1 MARAGGYSGRMA
13 ATLRRNVLLL
23 ASCQALFMTGTSMVI
38 TVTALAG
45 ALIAPLASL
54 ATLPLSLQFV
64 ATMATTVPASFI
76 MRRFGR
82 RAGFVIGALAG
93 GLGGGINVFALLA
106 GEFVLFCVGSA
117 LIGVLAGFA
126 VYYRFAA
133 ADCADEQSR
142 SRAIS
147 WVMAGGVIA
156 AFAGPNLA
164 RATADAL
171 AGISF
176 AGTFVAL
183 AALQVVTLTLLC
195 FVDIPRLTAEERKD
209 KGRPLGFILRQ
220 PAAIVAILG
229 AVAGYSA
236 MTLVM
241 TATPLAVIGHDMQ
254 FGDAAFIIQW
264 HVFAMFAPSFF
275 TGSIIKRFG
284 ALAVISLGAILIL
297 ACVAINFQG
306 TGRIHFVAAL
316 VALGLGWTFM
326 FIGGTALLTSGTA
339 KAEQAKVQGLNDFLV
354 FGFVAL
360 ASLSSGAAYQALGW
374 QAVNLG
380 ALPGVGLALL
390 AALWLAWAR
399 RAGPVESAK
408 V

>member
-1 MARAGGYSGRMA
+1 
-13 ATLRRNVLLL
+13 
-23 ASCQALFMTGTSMVI
+23 MTGTSMVI

-45 ALIAPLASL
+45 ALTAPLASL

-82 RAGFVIGALAG
+82 RAGFVLGALIGGAG
-93 GLGGGINVFALLA
+93 GVLNLFALLA
-106 GEFVLFCVGSA
+106 GNFVLFCIGSA
-117 LIGVLAGFA
+117 MIGVLAGFA

-147 WVMAGGVIA
+147 WVLAGGVIA
-156 AFAGPNLA
+156 AFTGPNLA

-171 AGISF
+171 AGVSF
-176 AGTFVAL
+176 AGTFAAL
-183 AALQVVTLTLLC
+183 VALQVVTLTLLC
-195 FVDIPRLTAEERKD
+195 FVDIPRLSAEERKD
-209 KGRPLGFILRQ
+209 KGRPLTLILRQ

-241 TATPLAVIGHDMQ
+241 TATPLAVIGHNMK

-275 TGSIIKRFG
+275 TGSLIKRFG
-284 ALAVISLGAILIL
+284 AVAVISLGAVLIL
-297 ACVAINFQG
+297 ACVAINLQG
-306 TGRIHFVAAL
+306 TGKLDFVAAL
-316 VALGLGWTFM
+316 VALGLGWNFM
-326 FIGGTALLTSGTA
+326 FIGGTALLTSVMA
-339 KAEQAKVQGLNDFLV
+339 KPEQAKVQGLNDFLV

-360 ASLSSGAAYQALGW
+360 ASLSSGATYQSLGW
-374 QAVNLG
+374 QPVNLG

-399 RAGPVESAK
+399 RDARPESAK
-408 V
+408 G

>member
-1 MARAGGYSGRMA
+1 
-13 ATLRRNVLLL
+13 
-23 ASCQALFMTGTSMVI
+23 MTGTSMVI

-45 ALIAPLASL
+45 ALVAPLSSL

-82 RAGFVIGALAG
+82 RAGFLIGAVSG
-93 GLGGGINVFALLA
+93 GVGGVLNVFALLA
-106 GEFVLFCVGSA
+106 HDFVLFCVGSA
-117 LIGVLAGFA
+117 MIGVLAGFA

-164 RATADAL
+164 RATADIMV
-171 AGISF
+171 GTSF
-176 AGTFVAL
+176 AGTFAAL

-209 KGRPLGFILRQ
+209 KGRPLGLILRQ

-241 TATPLAVIGHDMQ
+241 TATPLAVMGHNLK

-284 ALAVISLGAILIL
+284 AIAVIGLGAVLIL
-297 ACVAINFQG
+297 ACVAINLQG
-306 TGRIHFVAAL
+306 TGKLHFVAAL
-316 VALGLGWTFM
+316 MALGLGWNFM
-326 FIGGTALLTSGTA
+326 FIGGTALLTSVTA
-339 KAEQAKVQGLNDFLV
+339 KPEQAKVQGLNDFLV

-360 ASLSSGAAYQALGW
+360 ASLSSGATYQALGW
-374 QAVNLG
+374 EMVNLG

-390 AALWLAWAR
+390 AALWLAWVR
-399 RAGPVESAK
+399 RGGPPESAK

>member
-1 MARAGGYSGRMA
+1 MA

-23 ASCQALFMTGTSMVI
+23 AACQALFMTGTSMVI

-45 ALIAPLASL
+45 ALCAPVASL
-54 ATLPLSLQFV
+54 ATLPLSLQFI

-82 RAGFVIGALAG
+82 RAGFVIGACAG
-93 GLGGGINVFALLA
+93 GAGGVINVFALLA
-106 GEFVLFCVGSA
+106 NDFVLFCVGSS

-133 ADCADEQSR
+133 ADCADDQTR

-156 AFAGPNLA
+156 AFSGPNLA
-164 RATADAL
+164 RATADL
-171 AGISF
+171 LTGTSF
-176 AGTFVAL
+176 AGTFAAL
-183 AALQVVTLTLLC
+183 AALQIVTITLLF
-195 FVDIPRLTAEERKD
+195 FVDIPRLSAEERKER
-209 KGRPLGFILRQ
+209 GRPLGEILHQ
-220 PAAIVAILG
+220 PAAFVAILG

-241 TATPLAVIGHDMQ
+241 TATPLAVIGHNMR

-275 TGSIIKRFG
+275 TGSIVKRIGAVTVIGLG
-284 ALAVISLGAILIL
+284 ALLIL
-297 ACVAINFQG
+297 FCVAINLHG
-306 TGRIHFVAAL
+306 TEKLHFVAAL
-316 VALGLGWTFM
+316 VALGLGWNFM
-326 FIGGTALLTSGTA
+326 FIGGTALLTSVTA
-339 KAEQAKVQGLNDFLV
+339 KPEQAKVQGLNDFLV

-360 ASLSSGAAYQALGW
+360 ASLSSGATYQALGW

-380 ALPGVGLALL
+380 ALPGIGLALL
-390 AALWLAWAR
+390 AALWLGWSR
-399 RAGPVESAK
+399 RAGSLESTK
-408 V
+408 T